1 MMNLNIHP
9 EQLILLSVTSDVSV
23 EELNEISGRLDNF
36 CQVELARLY
45 SKIRALPL
53 VAEKSITY
61 QSYSWLIPELLLREK
76 LNIQKYIKYCHSCI
90 ITEAEIF
97 EMSGMIHKS
106 WMQEMIKDHVNA
118 ELIKEEYP
126 EFVPFEELT
135 CNKQKLYFELIYII
149 PIVFKNAGYEIIRKS
164 ETGFINIVIAEKLA
178 RVIHSKFR
186 KLMTSRNNISKN
198 VFKKISSFTETGNQ
212 YTSDFDNLDE
222 DIKHSNIDN
231 VYHIPTK
238 LLSIGYRIQKVA
250 EDNEPPL
257 LVLTEHEI
265 ETMAKLEH
273 TRWCWERRLNGW
285 TYAIKRNNNKK
296 QHTSLVPYEDL
307 SEEEKEKDR
316 ILVRFI
322 PALLKDINY
331 EALYVSPEMAE
342 NITYIKTEWGQINE
356 IRTELSLLKTHLPAN
371 TSKKI
376 RERINNIEN
385 KVTSLKVAFA
395 IGKKVQNCF
404 IPSIIRFKEYLPD
417 SFILYKPKEI
427 VSGDFYFISKLNNVV
442 VFSAADCTGHSIS
455 AAILTA
461 ICYNYLDI
469 AVNKNK
475 LSDPS
480 DILGFVIPQIEY
492 ILNHDK
498 NSYGENFGMDIT
510 VCSLNIKTNKLLF
523 SGSGTPLYFFSK
535 GEFNEIKWISSNMS
549 YLQAKEEIKTYELQ
563 LDKGDTIYLFTDG
576 IIDQFGGTSNKK
588 FSTARLKKLLNDIQ
602 VFSIYEQCEKLN
614 QSIESWKKEGAKN
627 QVQTDD
633 ILVIGVK
640 I

>member
-1 MMNLNIHP
+1 
-9 EQLILLSVTSDVSV
+9 
-23 EELNEISGRLDNF
+23 
-36 CQVELARLY
+36 
-45 SKIRALPL
+45 
-53 VAEKSITY
+53 
-61 QSYSWLIPELLLREK
+61 
-76 LNIQKYIKYCHSCI
+76 
-90 ITEAEIF
+90 
-97 EMSGMIHKS
+97 MIHKS
-106 WMQEMIKDHVNA
+106 WMQEIIKDHIDT
-118 ELIKEEYP
+118 ELIKEKYP
-126 EFVPFEELT
+126 DFVLFEELT
-135 CNKQKLYFELIYII
+135 SDKQKLYFELIYII

-164 ETGFINIVIAEKLA
+164 EAGFINIGIAEKLA
-178 RVIHSKFR
+178 RVIHSKFL
-186 KLMTSRNNISKN
+186 KLMTSRNDISKS
-198 VFKKISSFTETGNQ
+198 VFKKMSLFTETGNQ
-212 YTSDFDNLDE
+212 YISDFDSLDE
-222 DIKHSNIDN
+222 DIKQSNIDN
-231 VYHIPTK
+231 VYHVPTK
-238 LLSIGYRIQKVA
+238 LLSIGYKIQKVA

-257 LVLTEHEI
+257 LVLTEHET

-273 TRWCWERRLNGW
+273 TRWCWERRINGW
-285 TYAIKRNNNKK
+285 TYAKKRNNNKK
-296 QHTSLVPYEDL
+296 QHNSLVPYEDL

-316 ILVRFI
+316 ILIRFI

-331 EALYVSPEMAE
+331 EAVFVSPEMAE
-342 NITYIKTEWGQINE
+342 NITYIKTDWGQISE

-371 TSKKI
+371 ISKKI

-385 KVTSLKVAFA
+385 KVTSLKDDFA
-395 IGKKVQNCF
+395 NGKRVQNCF
-404 IPSIIRFKEYLPD
+404 IPSIIKFKEYLPD
-417 SFILYKPKEI
+417 SFVLYKPKEI

-469 AVNKNK
+469 AVNKNQ

-498 NSYGENFGMDIT
+498 KSYGDNFGMDIT

-523 SGSGTPLYFFSK
+523 SGFGTPLYFFRR

-549 YLQAKEEIKTYELQ
+549 YSQAKEEIKTHNLQ
-563 LDKGDTIYLFTDG
+563 LNRGDTVYICTDG
-576 IIDQFGGTSNKK
+576 ISDQFGGTNNKK
-588 FSTARLKKLLNDIQ
+588 FGTTEFKSLLKDIQ
-602 VFSIYEQCEKLN
+602 DLSIYEQCEKLN
-614 QSIESWKKEGAKN
+614 QTIENWKKQGAMN